1 MSTKIV
7 PILLVVAILM
17 FARAPF
23 LIGAVPPESTMG
35 VVQKI
40 FYFHV
45 PSAIVALTSAFVCGF
60 ASMAYL
66 RRRKPSSD
74 HLAHAAASLV
84 VLFGTIVLVTGPL
97 WARKAWGVWWV
108 WDARVTMT
116 FVMWMVFIAYLLLR
130 RFGGP
135 GSETLAAAVGVCGM
149 ALVPFVYYSVYWWR
163 TIHPQATVIPNL
175 PPEMRYP
182 FYWCAIAFEILYVP
196 LLLLRTKLEA
206 SKAAVE
212 QAYLEL
218 ED

>member
-1 MSTKIV
+1 VKKLFT
-7 PILLVVAILM
+7 PIALILAAM
-17 FARAPF
+17 FAYAPLAIHRAPY
-23 LIGAVPPESTMG
+23 ESTMG
-35 VVQKI
+35 LVQKI

-66 RRRKPSSD
+66 RRRNPKAD

-135 GSETLAAAVGVCGM
+135 GSETLSAAVGVCGM
-149 ALVPFVYYSVYWWR
+149 ALVPFVYYSVDWWR
-163 TIHPQATVIPNL
+163 TIHPQTTVIPRL
-175 PPEMRYP
+175 PPEMLFP
-182 FYWCAIAFEILYVP
+182 FFWCAIAFEILYVP
-196 LLLLRTKLEA
+196 LLLTRTRLEA